1 MTQDLHKGWALTT
14 CGAAALAL
22 TVYRIMHHRWDLENC
37 IFRQD
42 KTTWHLAHCFD
53 HDPAIIE
60 ALVGAKLIA
69 VTWWIWW
76 TTRKTVSAACKKMPR
91 IEWIEIARETLGWM
105 RTTWTGRWRLQTT

>member
-1 MTQDLHKGWALTT
+1 MVTKTYKGWALTF
-14 CGAAALAL
+14 
-22 TVYRIMHHRWDLENC
+22 YRIMHHRWDLENC

-42 KTTWHLAHCFD
+42 KTTGRFG

-60 ALVGAKLIA
+60 ALVGDQLIA

-91 IEWIEIARETLGWM
+91 IKWIEMAREALGWM
-105 RTTWTGRWRLQTT
+105 RTTWIGRWRLQTT